1 MAAKLLTGA
10 PVVEELIAETAAEV
24 QRLGVRGIT
33 PTLALVRV
41 GEDPAS
47 IVYLRKKAETAAR
60 AGIRSIDRIFPANT
74 PEAELLAAI
83 VELNTDAGVHGI
95 LVQFPLPKPL
105 DEGRVVAALNPDKD
119 VDGFHPLSAGRL
131 ASGLPGFV
139 PCTPLGIVR
148 LLRHNDI
155 DLSGKHVVIIGRS
168 NIVGRPLA
176 NLLSQKRPGL
186 NATVTLAHAAS
197 GPLERYTSDADVVV
211 AAVGRPNTVTG
222 AMLKPGAVVVDVGI
236 NRVADPSKKS
246 GHRLVGDVDFDSCLP
261 VASAITPVPGG
272 VGPLTVACLC
282 RNTAAAAAGQGSPW

>member
-24 QRLGVRGIT
+24 QRLGARGIT

-60 AGIRSIDRIFPANT
+60 AGIRSIDRIFPADT

-83 VELNTDAGVHGI
+83 AALNADAGVHGI

-197 GPLERYTSDADVVV
+197 GPLERYTRDADVVV

>member
-1 MAAKLLTGA
+1 VAAKLLTGA

-24 QRLGVRGIT
+24 ARLSARGLT

-60 AGIRSIDRIFPANT
+60 AGIRSIDRIFPADT
-74 PEAELLAAI
+74 PEAELLEALA
-83 VELNTDAGVHGI
+83 ELNADAGVHGI

-131 ASGLPGFV
+131 AAGLPGFV

-155 DLSGKHVVIIGRS
+155 DLAGQHVVIVGRS
-168 NIVGRPLA
+168 HIVGRPLA

-197 GPLERYTSDADVVV
+197 GPLERYIRDADVVV

-222 AMLKPGAVVVDVGI
+222 TMLKPGAVVIDVGI

-246 GHRLVGDVDFDSCLP
+246 GHRLVGDVDFDSCLEI
-261 VASAITPVPGG
+261 ASAITPVPGG

-282 RNTAAAAAGQGSPW
+282 RNTAAAAAGEGSPW